1 MSKLDILC
9 GKCAGSVKLTISTC
23 LWGRWNMIILWGE
36 FRGESKFKIST
47 LSVDP
52 TLRFDPQPTLTPH
65 DALAGILHYFKQHT
79 IAILCVK
86 GLIPHPL
93 NIGLMQ
99 SVLIRNLTPHLTK
112 ISALCIRVDVRY
124 MCKMMNEI
132 FQIPTDLL
140 TVFLPKYKRRQP

>member
-1 MSKLDILC
+1 M
-9 GKCAGSVKLTISTC
+9 TP
-23 LWGRWNMIILWGE
+23 N
-36 FRGESKFKIST
+36 
-47 LSVDP
+47 P
-52 TLRFDPQPTLTPH
+52 PLTPH

-132 FQIPTDLL
+132 FQIPTDVL
-140 TVFLPKYKRRQP
+140 TVFCRSIKEDNGSMKEDNRSMKEDNRSIKEDNRDLHYR

>member
-1 MSKLDILC
+1 MTFVCNLPIGIAFFGILPTI
-9 GKCAGSVKLTISTC
+9 GEAQGGVAPLTPPFCT
-23 LWGRWNMIILWGE
+23 GP
-36 FRGESKFKIST
+36 
-47 LSVDP
+47 DP
-52 TLRFDPQPTLTPH
+52 TLTFDPQPTLTPH